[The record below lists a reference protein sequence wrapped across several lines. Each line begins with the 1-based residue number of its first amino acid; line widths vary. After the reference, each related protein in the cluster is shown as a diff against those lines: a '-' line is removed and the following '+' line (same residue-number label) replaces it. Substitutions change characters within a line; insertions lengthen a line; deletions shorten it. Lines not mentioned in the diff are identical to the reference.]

1 MRQLPA
7 NSGGATST
15 TENSRSRSQ
24 QANES
29 AGVTTLSNGSV
40 KEPIVTRSK
49 SRLRVG
55 RRLSGR
61 SPKKPDTPKRANDTY
76 HEGTTPRRKPDRGA
90 STTSSGQSSPSSSSP
105 KNDGNL
111 SERSSEK
118 VYARVYKSYR
128 GINGIKSRR
137 GDTSMAENHSR
148 TVGKRREEDSM
159 EGPRTYENRRSLVR
173 NRLRGNRSASN
184 KNAVAHQN
192 GTTLSPPTGTRSS
205 RVRQLMLR
213 RKKQLSR
220 RKGSNELSSG
230 SSSPQLSPKNGK
242 VEDLSERKDRA
253 GKRRSALWVLNC
265 EAESFLFGETAADKH
280 EVELPPLAPPS
291 PPPKKR
297 RKWRVTELA
306 HLLEKSPILES
317 KLRKSSSSESGS
329 DMQREVSPPRS
340 RLKPSAPRTPR
351 RVRNTKRREKT
362 PEMCSTSSKSVKGRN
377 QEEVVVEEEEEQQVL
392 SPQPQPLPE
401 LLSPIPFLYS
411 PDSAADHEARTVQF
425 QQMVANVNWRYSFEE
440 PPTSESWYN
449 AFSRSEDSIV
459 PYSSFVNPLHE
470 PVVLPYEMDK
480 PIRRSRSKP
489 VRNSRKSPRCHAS
502 TLAILS
508 SERPTRSTRSS
519 VTLDS
524 SPTPTT
530 VNTLQSESTLS
541 ALLISPTPNPH
552 TSTSTTTPIITT
564 ITTTSTS
571 STVTTRVSPP
581 PKCIPT
587 TSRRRN
593 PSSPKVNQSGDSK
606 KELGAAQYLWDSIQF
621 LSDPY
626 VVTLLAGEDPDL
638 VPETSDHTK
647 NNNKGFVKN
656 HRCNNNNNN
665 YVVNNCPVKHMVKN
679 LEASERKASLRSG
692 DTGTGTNSNTVTS
705 SRLASLPKCSSRNHS
720 HGTNHVGGGPPIS
733 PSFASNEQ
741 RVAVNGVSRRFTSRS
756 PPLSPPTKQTNCHAA
771 RLSPKNSKGTNAKQ
785 SKALKGSG
793 LEGDNGIISY
803 EKSSKKSPIVLV
815 TDIRSATTKTKINSW
830 DEESLFIGDGLPPLP
845 SWPV

>member
-61 SPKKPDTPKRANDTY
+61 SPKKPDTPHRANDTY
-76 HEGTTPRRKPDRGA
+76 HEAPHRRKLDRGA

-105 KNDGNL
+105 KNDGHN

-118 VYARVYKSYR
+118 VYARHYKSYR
-128 GINGIKSRR
+128 RLNGIKSRR
-137 GDTSMAENHSR
+137 GDISMVENHSR
-148 TVGKRREEDSM
+148 TLRKGDAEDSI
-159 EGPRTYENRRSLVR
+159 EDSPRTYENRRSVVR
-173 NRLRGNRSASN
+173 NRLRGNRAATN
-184 KNAVAHQN
+184 KNSVVHQN
-192 GTTLSPPTGTRSS
+192 GTSSPSVQKGTRSS
-205 RVRQLMLR
+205 TNSRVRQIMLR
-213 RKKQLSR
+213 RKKQHSR
-220 RKGSNELSSG
+220 RSGSNELSSA
-230 SSSPQLSPKNGK
+230 SPSPQSSPKNGRLD
-242 VEDLSERKDRA
+242 VSERKDRA

-329 DMQREVSPPRS
+329 DMQRDVSPPRQ
-340 RLKPSAPRTPR
+340 RLKPNAPRTPR
-351 RVRNTKRREKT
+351 RVRNIKRREKT

-377 QEEVVVEEEEEQQVL
+377 QQEQVL
-392 SPQPQPLPE
+392 SPQPQPE

-411 PDSAADHEARTVQF
+411 PDSAADHEAKTVQF
-425 QQMVANVNWRYSFEE
+425 QQMLANVNWRYSFEE

-449 AFSRSEDSIV
+449 AFSRTEDSIV

-470 PVVLPYEMDK
+470 PLVLPYEMDK

-524 SPTPTT
+524 SPTPPA
-530 VNTLQSESTLS
+530 NTLQPESTLS
-541 ALLISPTPNPH
+541 ALLTSPPPPTPHPP
-552 TSTSTTTPIITT
+552 TTYATA
-564 ITTTSTS
+564 STS
-571 STVTTRVSPP
+571 SSVTTRVSP

-593 PSSPKVNQSGDSK
+593 PSSPKANQSESK
-606 KELGAAQYLWDSIQF
+606 RELSAAQYLWDSVQF

-626 VVTLLAGEDPDL
+626 VVALLAGENPDT
-638 VPETSDHTK
+638 VQDHSEHTK
-647 NNNKGFVKN
+647 NNNKGFIKN
-656 HRCNNNNNN
+656 HRCNNNNN
-665 YVVNNCPVKHMVKN
+665 YVVNNCPVRHMVKN

-692 DTGTGTNSNTVTS
+692 DISSSTVAGPNSSNVTN

-720 HGTNHVGGGPPIS
+720 HGTNHVGGSQPIS
-733 PSFASNEQ
+733 PPFGSND
-741 RVAVNGVSRRFTSRS
+741 RVANVNGVSRRFTSRS
-756 PPLSPPTKQTNCHAA
+756 PPLLSPPTKQTNCHAS

-785 SKALKGSG
+785 SKSLKGSG
-793 LEGDNGIISY
+793 SEGDNGLISY
-803 EKSSKKSPIVLV
+803 EKSSKKTPIVLV
-815 TDIRSATTKTKINSW
+815 TDICSATTKTKINSW